1 MKRSAKS
8 LVMKPLYKMRVVQ
21 NKTKYNRK
29 KLKKTDYETT

>member
-21 NKTKYNRK
+21 DKTKYNRK
-29 KLKKTDYETT
+29 KIKNNDENS